1 MDINDYVFI
10 NKKVLKFVGLYPT
23 SIVRYIVC
31 CMCMITIVI
40 PQGIQIYE
48 NWEDLSTVLET
59 SSVLLTIL
67 LAILKSLVWISNRR
81 KMDPF
86 IRYMLTDYWD
96 LMTTCISEKH
106 ADVYTV
112 YVKKGYLYTKGYLF
126 LICNSLMFFF
136 SLPMIEIFVALIKGP
151 NDNSTRHFP
160 FLALYPESYYNF
172 PMYEII
178 FLSQVVATSL
188 CGLVIL
194 GTDTLIATALFHTCG
209 HFKVLQRKIKNIDTE
224 INVQHGCIAEN
235 MQKIKLHVI
244 DIIKYH
250 YTILWF
256 CDYMETVFSP
266 MLFLQTLASSLIIC
280 LSSMVYKTVYAIAWY
295 KLPILLKTEIHL
307 LILRSQKPSKI
318 TAGKFYVMHLENFTG
333 VRNHYFLHYKMCKKI
348 MKFLIPNIYV
358 YKRYFNSNIFR
369 C

>member
-1 MDINDYVFI
+1 
-10 NKKVLKFVGLYPT
+10 
-23 SIVRYIVC
+23 
-31 CMCMITIVI
+31 MITIVI

-112 YVKKGYLYTKGYLF
+112 
-126 LICNSLMFFF
+126 
-136 SLPMIEIFVALIKGP
+136 LPMIEIFVALIKGP

-224 INVQHGCIAEN
+224 INVQHACITEN

-280 LSSMVYKTVYAIAWY
+280 LVGFQVASAGITVNIISKSVKYVSYLIMALFQLLLFCMPGDALIYESSMVYKTVYAIAWY
-295 KLPILLKTEIHL
+295 KLPILLKTEIRL

-333 VRNHYFLHYKMCKKI
+333 VRKSCITSCITKCVSKL
-348 MKFLIPNIYV
+348 
-358 YKRYFNSNIFR
+358 
-369 C
+369 